1 MYLIFVLFIFLFN
14 VCIVF
19 VNGFDVYFYE
29 STLKLH
35 DFQHRLQSYEIGL
48 IVSKVHYV
56 LKWDPLLH
64 CLEGVE

>member
-56 LKWDPLLH
+56 LK
-64 CLEGVE
+64 